1 MLHFILL
8 ETRQLITLSHQL
20 RPQKLDINVEQPLL
34 LTNESILGKLARS
47 FNKQFK
53 RLSLQPKIL
62 N

>member
-20 RPQKLDINVEQPLL
+20 DINVVQPLL
-34 LTNESILGKLARS
+34 LTNESIQVKLARP
-47 FNKQFK
+47 FNKK
-53 RLSLQPKIL
+53 IERLSLQPKIV